1 LDRQK
6 ERFKQRLREE
16 RQKVFASEVEFDEE
30 RNQFLLDK
38 ARWEEESKNKDE
50 IIQSLERKV
59 EKLKDDV
66 KTWRIRSWL

>member
-1 LDRQK
+1 MDRQK

>member
-1 LDRQK
+1 MDRQK

-16 RQKVFASEVEFDEE
+16 RQKVFANEVEFDEE

-50 IIQSLERKV
+50 IIQSLERRV

-66 KTWRIRSWL
+66 KTWKIRSWL

>member
-1 LDRQK
+1 MDRQK

-16 RQKVFASEVEFDEE
+16 RQKVFANEVEFDEE

-66 KTWRIRSWL
+66 KTWKIRSWL